1 MTQEQWLKA
10 LFVAVPLALLGLGL
24 IRVHWALRV
33 PAAIVAGVVVAALMV
48 AWLPTGI
55 LAYLVSF
62 SIMAGIYAM
71 LSLGLNSQWGL
82 TGHLN
87 FGIAGFFAIGAFT
100 SALFTMTMPT
110 GVLANYAKQAF
121 GLEMPFLVGVLAAA
135 VVAGLIAFLIAIPVL
150 KLREDYLAIATLG
163 IAEVIRLIFQNER
176 WLANG
181 PQPLRGIPRPLAC
194 VVEDPACA
202 WLPDSLATWLSPLA
216 QRDYIFPYLVIVA
229 LFVAITY
236 LALERIARSPW
247 GRALRAVREEESS
260 AAMSGKNVA
269 SLRVQ
274 SFVVGGVIMGIA
286 GALYGPYVISI
297 SYSHFNPLFATF
309 LVWVMLMLGGSGNN
323 RGAILGAFIIWG
335 VWSGTAFLADAIT
348 PLLSLISEDFASRS
362 PYLRWMLVA
371 VLLLVIVLYRPKG
384 LLQEQK
390 VVSRFMPRED
400 ERQAARERAS
410 P

>member
-1 MTQEQWLKA
+1 MIQEQWVKA
-10 LFVAVPLALLGLGL
+10 VFVAIPLMLIGLRLIRLPWLLRIPAAAVCGFVVGALL
-24 IRVHWALRV
+24 VY
-33 PAAIVAGVVVAALMV
+33 
-48 AWLPTGI
+48 WLPTGI

-62 SIMAGIYAM
+62 SIMAGIYAI

-100 SALFTMTMPT
+100 SALITMSMPT

-135 VVAGLIAFLIAIPVL
+135 VVAGLVAFLIAIPVL

-163 IAEVIRLIFQNER
+163 IAEVIRLAFQNER

-194 VVEDPACA
+194 LVEDPICA
-202 WLPDSLATWLSPLA
+202 WLPDSLATWLTPLA

-229 LFVAITY
+229 LFVAIIY
-236 LALERIARSPW
+236 VALERISRSPW

-260 AAMSGKNVA
+260 AAMNGKNVA
-269 SLRVQ
+269 SLRIQ

-297 SYSHFNPLFATF
+297 SYSHFQPLFATF

-371 VLLLVIVLYRPKG
+371 ILLELIVLYRPKG
-384 LLQEQK
+384 LLKEQK
-390 VVSRFMPRED
+390 IVSQFLPREIS
-400 ERQAARERAS
+400 RTKT
-410 P
+410 

>member
-1 MTQEQWLKA
+1 MIQEQWVKA
-10 LFVAVPLALLGLGL
+10 VFVAIPLALIGLRL
-24 IRVHWALRV
+24 IRLHWALRI
-33 PAAIVAGVVVAALMV
+33 PAAAACGFVVAALLV

-62 SIMAGIYAM
+62 SIMAGIYAV

-100 SALFTMTMPT
+100 SALFTMSMPT
-110 GVLANYAKQAF
+110 GLLANYAKQAF

-135 VVAGLIAFLIAIPVL
+135 IIAGLVAFLIAIPVL

-163 IAEVIRLIFQNER
+163 IAEVIRLAFQNER

-194 VVEDPACA
+194 LVEDPACA
-202 WLPDSLATWLSPLA
+202 WLPDTVATWLTPLA

-229 LFVAITY
+229 VFVAVIY
-236 LALERIARSPW
+236 VALERISRSPW

-286 GALYGPYVISI
+286 GALYAPYVISI
-297 SYSHFNPLFATF
+297 SYSHFRPLFATF

-371 VLLLVIVLYRPKG
+371 ILLELIVLYRPKG

-390 VVSRFMPRED
+390 VVSQFLPSSKSRPRTAEG
-400 ERQAARERAS
+400 
-410 P
+410 